1 MTKEYLLED
10 FIKEL
15 NFEDIKKNHV
25 GDDFRIDFN
34 YDDSIICWFDP
45 TGDHKSFDCI
55 EITEDMDK
63 FDFEWEVKKIQDV
76 IKELEDIQKNLTV
89 TAEDYRQRH
98 LDWVNDELEYND
110 LKPIEIKKYKD
121 ENAVFEE
128 IKKNNAENPDI
139 DDFLEENVLIPD
151 EIPISL
157 VKEKDGTYSTWEDYT
172 DNGEVIDVIHVP
184 MKQVL
189 NTDNII
195 YKPSLSDCQKI
206 KDKFA
211 YKHKRHSY
219 DFER

>member
-139 DDFLEENVLIPD
+139 DDFLEENALIPD

-157 VKEKDGTYSTWEDYT
+157 VKEKDGTYSTWDYYT
-172 DNGEVIDVIHVP
+172 DNGEVIEVIYAP

-189 NTDNII
+189 STDNII
-195 YKPSLSDCQKI
+195 YKPRLSDCKKI
-206 KDKFA
+206 DDKFS
-211 YKHKRHSY
+211 YKTHGYSGW
-219 DFER
+219 ER

>member
-1 MTKEYLLED
+1 MNEYLLKD
-10 FIKEL
+10 FMKNL
-15 NFEDIKKNHV
+15 NFEDVKKHI
-25 GDDFRIDFN
+25 GEDFCIDFDN
-34 YDDSIICWFDP
+34 DDNIWCEFDK
-45 TGDHKSFDCI
+45 TGDYRCFDHF
-55 EITEDMDK
+55 EITEDMDED
-63 FDFEWEVKKIQDV
+63 DFEWEVKKIEED
-76 IKELEDIQKNLTV
+76 IDELKDIQKNLTV

-157 VKEKDGTYSTWEDYT
+157 VKEKDGTYSTWDYYT
-172 DNGEVIDVIHVP
+172 DNGEVIEVIYAP

-189 NTDNII
+189 STDNII
-195 YKPSLSDCQKI
+195 YKPRLSDCKEI
-206 KDKFA
+206 DDKFS
-211 YKHKRHSY
+211 YKTHGYSGW
-219 DFER
+219 ER